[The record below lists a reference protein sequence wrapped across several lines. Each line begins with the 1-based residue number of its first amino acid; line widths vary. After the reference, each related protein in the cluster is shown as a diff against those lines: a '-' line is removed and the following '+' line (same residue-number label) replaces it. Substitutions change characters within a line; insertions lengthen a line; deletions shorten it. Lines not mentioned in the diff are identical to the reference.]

1 MTCVTCVGNQ
11 LLRWWIHF
19 IARIVDPSCKEEF
32 NPDKMKTAYPSY
44 NTQAGE
50 QTFVWVSRFKHSI
63 YSVR

>member
-1 MTCVTCVGNQ
+1 MLFLSQNHVISVATKVVD
-11 LLRWWIHF
+11 
-19 IARIVDPSCKEEF
+19 ARIVDPSFKEEF

-44 NTQAGE
+44 NTRAGE